1 MTGMKSYLTLRQ
13 DLTELVLVAIG
24 AVPGA
29 VLRWQLGV
37 HWADQDL
44 IANVAGAFLLGLLA
58 GLPTRPRR
66 QLLVGIGFCGSLTT
80 FSSWM
85 VNSVKL
91 LASGQWVAAVG
102 LIALTLGLG
111 LGAAAVG
118 FGLGGP
124 SKDPRQADEVGGQA
138 ARLPQWPTS
147 VRRIQD
153 RRRFEAG
160 DHGAVLALRT
170 SRSSR
175 PHHQRVPS
183 G

>member
-1 MTGMKSYLTLRQ
+1 MTGMKSDLTLRQ

-24 AVPGA
+24 ALPGA

-85 VNSVKL
+85 VNCV
-91 LASGQWVAAVG
+91 AMVVAGQWVAAFGLVG
-102 LIALTLGLG
+102 LTLGLG

-118 FGLGGP
+118 F
-124 SKDPRQADEVGGQA
+124 VMGQA
-138 ARLPQWPTS
+138 L
-147 VRRIQD
+147 
-153 RRRFEAG
+153 
-160 DHGAVLALRT
+160 
-170 SRSSR
+170 R
-175 PHHQRVPS
+175 PHPPPT
-183 G
+183 